1 MIFKPLVLA
10 SQSPRRKELL
20 SALDCPFQ
28 VVQSDL
34 SEGDFRESQDPKE
47 EAQHLALMKARE
59 VVGRVPNALVLGADT
74 VVVLN
79 GRVMGKP
86 RDESE
91 AVRMLAGLRGRK
103 HQVVTGMAVVDGATG
118 RSTLAC
124 RETTVLMR
132 DYSDYEIRAYVSS
145 GKALDKAGAY
155 GIQDA
160 EFHPAASI
168 EGCYLNVVGLPLC
181 ELVSLL
187 ETFDLR
193 TRPRPGWNPP
203 PECVD
208 CPFHGNERLD
218 QV

>member
-1 MIFKPLVLA
+1 MIIKPLVLA
-10 SQSPRRKELL
+10 SQSPRRKEIL

-34 SEGDFRESQDPKE
+34 PEGDFRKGQDPKE

-59 VVGRVPNALVLGADT
+59 VVGMVPNALVLGADT

-86 RDESE
+86 KDESE
-91 AVRMLAGLRGRK
+91 AAQMLAGLRGRK
-103 HQVVTGMAVVDGATG
+103 HQVVTGMAVVDGVTG
-118 RSTLAC
+118 KSTLAC
-124 RETTVLMR
+124 KETTVLMR
-132 DYSDYEIRAYVSS
+132 DYSDNEIRAYVSS

-160 EFHPAASI
+160 EFRPAASI

-181 ELVSLL
+181 EAVSFL
-187 ETFDLR
+187 ETFDVP
-193 TRPRPGWNPP
+193 TGPRPGWNPP

-208 CPFHGNERLD
+208 CPFHSTERLD
-218 QV
+218 